1 MQRRRVLWM
10 FVLEALVLGLA
21 STTVGALLGVAIC
34 GVLNAAHIAVPIGVQ
49 LFLMNDTLILL
60 ADPAKIVAAV
70 LFITFCTTAI
80 ALFPSFLAARLKP
93 ITAMHYIG

>member
-1 MQRRRVLWM
+1 
-10 FVLEALVLGLA
+10 
-21 STTVGALLGVAIC
+21 VAIC
-34 GVLNAAHIAVPIGVQ
+34 GLLNAAHIAVPIGVQ

-60 ADPAKIVAAV
+60 ADPAKILGAV

-93 ITAMHYIG
+93 ISAMHYIG